1 MRLMLLQRRCNC
13 RLRDFCKGSQ
23 CRLPVFGAS
32 CLARALSFS
41 SSSPCTWHM
50 PCTIPCLCLFSSIC
64 FFLQKS
70 LLLYFCILK
79 FPFLLRPS
87 TNTGLP
93 VKLFQILACQ
103 HGLPLWTVL
112 PRIASCRCLS
122 FAVNTQTHKDIQTQT
137 YMHTHRYSR
146 HPPPAKYKH
155 IEGRDC
161 ILLFGSFQ
169 HTENAL
175 DSEATQYN

>member
-93 VKLFQILACQ
+93 VKLFQIDHSQKGKCLFLF
-103 HGLPLWTVL
+103 HHLKK
-112 PRIASCRCLS
+112 IYSCTI
-122 FAVNTQTHKDIQTQT
+122 FFKHKL
-137 YMHTHRYSR
+137 
-146 HPPPAKYKH
+146 KC
-155 IEGRDC
+155 C
-161 ILLFGSFQ
+161 ICK
-169 HTENAL
+169 
-175 DSEATQYN
+175 DSDDVG